1 MNYIAQTTEH
11 IIVKS
16 DPWILLDV
24 EAGQHLATARE
35 IDVYTDRGEAIAA
48 MQAQYP
54 DYEPTEWEPA
64 LVPEVVTMRQGRL
77 ALLGA
82 GYLDAVD
89 SVIAQIPDEMQR
101 KAAQIEWEYAITIDR
116 NSQLVKALQQALG
129 ITDAMADALFIKAAT
144 L

>member
-1 MNYIAQTTEH
+1 MNYIAQATEH
-11 IIVKS
+11 IVVKS
-16 DPWILLDV
+16 QPWTMIDI
-24 EAGQHLATARE
+24 EAGCQLTSVHE
-35 IDVYTDRGEAIAA
+35 IEVYADRAEAIAA

-64 LVPEVVTMRQGRL
+64 PVPEVVTMRQGRL

-82 GYLDAVD
+82 GYLDSVD

-129 ITDAMADALFIKAAT
+129 ITDAMADSLFITAAT

>member
-16 DPWILLDV
+16 EPWILLDV

-54 DYEPTEWEPA
+54 DYEPTEWEPSP
-64 LVPEVVTMRQGRL
+64 VPE
-77 ALLGA
+77 
-82 GYLDAVD
+82 
-89 SVIAQIPDEMQR
+89 PD
-101 KAAQIEWEYAITIDR
+101 
-116 NSQLVKALQQALG
+116 ALQQSIAELQAQ
-129 ITDAMADALFIKAAT
+129 IDALLILLAQES
-144 L
+144 